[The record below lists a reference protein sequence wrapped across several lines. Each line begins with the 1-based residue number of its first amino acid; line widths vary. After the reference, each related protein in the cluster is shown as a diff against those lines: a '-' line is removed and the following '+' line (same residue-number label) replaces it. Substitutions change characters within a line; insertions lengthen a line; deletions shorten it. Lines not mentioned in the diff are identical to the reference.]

1 LDATH
6 IALWALVVSVGS
18 FCVALFAFAL
28 QILRYF
34 DEGVRLTMS
43 IMVGARVIGGLADL
57 NKYLSVT
64 VMNRGSAPT
73 TVTHMVL
80 YNYPSRLARHV
91 PNWLYGRIKRFHA
104 QTFVVNSVG
113 SPGPIPYLLEPG
125 RMWNGRATQTP
136 DLDKMIED
144 GRLYVGII
152 CTHSNKTLF
161 KHVRRDWKPPS
172 DAKTV

>member
-1 LDATH
+1 LDAAH
-6 IALWALVVSVGS
+6 FAIFVSAGSLAIAA
-18 FCVALFAFAL
+18 CAFAL
-28 QILRYF
+28 QLRRYF
-34 DEGVRLTMS
+34 DEGVRLS
-43 IMVGARVIGGLADL
+43 VNIMVGARLVGGLADL

-73 TVTHMVL
+73 TITHMVL

-91 PNWLYGRIKRFHA
+91 PNWLYRRIKRFHA
-104 QTFVVNSVG
+104 QTYVVNTIG

-125 RMWNGRATQTP
+125 RMWNGRATQTS

-161 KHVRRDWKPPS
+161 KRVRREWKPPS